1 MDIYGENSGKKTK
14 VSMNFPE
21 KVNFQTYIELL
32 KQQKMTWNA
41 FETVIKDLS
50 YSDISKLK
58 HLNAILV
65 TELTANFS
73 DIDRSRYLNSILL
86 TEFKEFTYR
95 EGEYPNIAN
104 EYFLEESEKYYID
117 SDKDEQLV
125 KEHNEI
131 ELEEVLKNERY
142 ENSDTSY
149 NNDYLESNQNTAN
162 EYFAEE
168 SEKTSVDSDRDEQEI
183 KEDTEIEKNEM
194 IENEQNDDLDKSSKE
209 NSIESN
215 GANPENKIF

>member
-1 MDIYGENSGKKTK
+1 
-14 VSMNFPE
+14 MNFPG

-95 EGEYPNIAN
+95 EGEYPNI
-104 EYFLEESEKYYID
+104 
-117 SDKDEQLV
+117 
-125 KEHNEI
+125 
-131 ELEEVLKNERY
+131 
-142 ENSDTSY
+142 
-149 NNDYLESNQNTAN
+149 
-162 EYFAEE
+162 
-168 SEKTSVDSDRDEQEI
+168 
-183 KEDTEIEKNEM
+183 
-194 IENEQNDDLDKSSKE
+194 
-209 NSIESN
+209 
-215 GANPENKIF
+215 